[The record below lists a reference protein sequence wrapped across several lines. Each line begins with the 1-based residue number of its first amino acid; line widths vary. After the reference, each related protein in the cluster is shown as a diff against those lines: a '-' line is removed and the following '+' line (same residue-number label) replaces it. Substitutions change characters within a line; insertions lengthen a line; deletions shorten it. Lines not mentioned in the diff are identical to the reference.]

1 MFYNRAASMNGLS
14 LNNVAYVPYLGLT
27 CLCKY
32 VIKLRDTQQRTN
44 KNKQTKPTTKN
55 PNSPKT
61 KRAHLFIK
69 Y

>member
-44 KNKQTKPTTKN
+44 KNKQTKLAN
-55 PNSPKT
+55 RYVIKT
-61 KRAHLFIK
+61 AQLLR
-69 Y
+69 